1 MRVIMSPKLMSL
13 MLVFLLASGFLC
25 VSPNAAPAPSLM
37 VLSGQDAA
45 YGIQEQF
52 DKSIMKALSSA
63 GLSTVNAAEYFTK
76 KGLLKAQDLNN
87 RDKVADLLIKFHYT
101 LGNSLVL
108 EPRIKL
114 NALNEW
120 VPSVHLKNADDL
132 SNVIMFDTFP
142 IPTLPNN
149 KIDMAEI
156 DAAAYGLAV
165 MLLDHFEN
173 QYNEQGGGYFG
184 QETHKVRI
192 AIRGASSCQH
202 QYGADAIRSFLNSGE
217 ELVLLEGRAANL
229 RNYTLNTFNQV
240 DGITSELSN
249 IFSKDRLRE
258 TKNYEMF
265 SRAKFIEI
273 RFYPDG
279 IPACN

>member
-1 MRVIMSPKLMSL
+1 MSTKLTSL
-13 MLVFLLASGFLC
+13 MLFFLLVSGL
-25 VSPNAAPAPSLM
+25 VSVSSRAAPAPSLM
-37 VLSGQDAA
+37 VFSGQDKAS
-45 YGIQEQF
+45 GIQEQF
-52 DKSIMKALSSA
+52 EKSMMKALSSA
-63 GLSTVNAAEYFTK
+63 GVRTVYAAEYFVR

-87 RDKVADLLIKFHYT
+87 RDKVAGLLLKFQYM
-101 LGNSLVL
+101 LNNSLVI
-108 EPRIKL
+108 EPRMEM
-114 NALNEW
+114 NTLNEW
-120 VPSVHLKNADDL
+120 VPSVHLKKADDL
-132 SNVIMFDTFP
+132 STVIMFDTFP
-142 IPTLPNN
+142 IPAEPNN

-202 QYGADAIRSFLNSGE
+202 QYGADAIRSILNFGE
-217 ELVLLEGRAANL
+217 DLVLLEGRAANL

-240 DGITSELSN
+240 DSITSELSN

-273 RFYPDG
+273 RFYPDA